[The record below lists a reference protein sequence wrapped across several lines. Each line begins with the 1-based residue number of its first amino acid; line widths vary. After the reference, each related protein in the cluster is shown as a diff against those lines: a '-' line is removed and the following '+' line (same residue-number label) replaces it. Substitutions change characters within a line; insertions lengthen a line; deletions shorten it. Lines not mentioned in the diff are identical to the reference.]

1 METIAQALS
10 RTSAQHSARPSSEP
24 CRLSEAQQLSIETFR
39 SRFDTAERVFSAYAP
54 KNWAYVVAHTE
65 DVFAKPS
72 VTLRQ
77 LDMIHG
83 AGTAARLVAN
93 QITGIYSSTN
103 SRDVLRQ
110 DALTQNSEMFVAKYG
125 HECTLNAMMLYFA
138 NYPLEY
144 KSSYG
149 QFDIVDILQQFGK
162 KFLPWWRMR
171 QQPERPKEQQSS
183 GAVGRDGLLRY
194 LADEFLAG
202 KTADQ
207 IKAESGLY
215 RIGRLTDQD
224 INAAMAIAQE
234 EF

>member
-1 METIAQALS
+1 M
-10 RTSAQHSARPSSEP
+10 
-24 CRLSEAQQLSIETFR
+24 
-39 SRFDTAERVFSAYAP
+39 
-54 KNWAYVVAHTE
+54 AHTE
-65 DVFAKPS
+65 DVFSKPS

-93 QITGIYSSTN
+93 QITGICSSTN

-171 QQPERPKEQQSS
+171 QQPVKPREQQT
-183 GAVGRDGLLRY
+183 GGRPVGRDALLRY
-194 LADEFLAG
+194 LADEFLSG

-224 INAAMAIAQE
+224 INAAMDIAQE